1 MIEPGGILTFT
12 GRVFYPLNPS
22 PEDVDPID
30 IAHSLSNQCRYTGH
44 TKFHYSVATH
54 TVLIYDYVKS
64 LGYEQDVLTQVVVH
78 DAGEAY
84 LLDLAAPLKH
94 HPEGFGDRFRE
105 VEDAI
110 ELVICERFGVERP
123 FDPIVKEIDL
133 QLRESEMNQLFPAG
147 AERRHWGEDLS
158 IRIPQW
164 TPMEGKIQLERRMEE
179 CGLIWCGPK
188 GTGNYRARDLVM
200 A

>member
-12 GRVFYPLNPS
+12 GGVFYPLNPRA
-22 PEDVDPID
+22 EDVNPID

-64 LGYEQDVLTQVVVH
+64 LGYDQDVLTQVVIH

-94 HPEGFGDRFRE
+94 HPEGFGDRFVE
-105 VEDAI
+105 VEEAI
-110 ELVICERFGVERP
+110 EEVICERFNVERP
-123 FDPIVKEIDL
+123 FDPIVKQIDL
-133 QLRESEMNQLFPAG
+133 QLRESEMNQLFPVTV
-147 AERRHWGEDLS
+147 ERRHWGDDLF

-179 CGLIWCGPK
+179 CDLIWCGEK
-188 GTGNYRARDLVM
+188 GTGSYRVKDLV
-200 A
+200 AA